1 MATTTTPA
9 SGDQPSASAGANGG
23 ATDSIERPFGARIRR
38 KEDPRFLTG
47 RGQYTDDVR
56 IPGTLHA
63 AFVRSPHAHARI
75 RAIDLDAARTYP
87 GVVAVY
93 TGKDLAEGGVNGI
106 PTGWLLP
113 QLKPSNHHAIAVE
126 KVHYTGEAVAVIV
139 AESPYAARD
148 AAELVV
154 VDYEPLPAVADAEQ
168 ALAADASIVRSD
180 GTDNVCFRWQIGD
193 AAATDA
199 AFSQAS
205 TVVRQRLVN
214 QRLIPVAIE
223 PRASLA
229 TYTRA
234 TDELT
239 LWVTSQNPHVHR
251 LIMGAFVL
259 GLPEHK
265 FRVISPDVGGGFG
278 SKIFIYAEEVAV
290 AWIARTLERPVRWTA
305 ERRESFMTD
314 SHGRDHIT
322 DAEMAFDA
330 NGRIVGL
337 RVRTIA
343 NLGAHL
349 TLFAPAIPTY
359 LYGTL
364 LSGQYRIPTIHAEVT
379 GVFTHTTPVD
389 AYRGAGRPEA
399 CYLLERMVDL
409 GARQLGVDPA
419 ELRRRNFIQPDQFPY
434 LTPVAL
440 QYDSG
445 NYEPALDRALAMADY
460 TNFRAEQQR
469 LRQQGRFVG
478 VGLSSYIEACGLA
491 PSQVAGQLGAQAGLY
506 ESASVR
512 VYPTGKVSV
521 YTGSQQQG
529 QGHETTFAQ
538 IVADRL
544 GISTEDVDVVHGDTG
559 RVQFGMGTYGS
570 RSASVGGSRSSWSLD
585 KIVEKSKRIAA
596 HMLEAAP
603 EDIELTAGRFH
614 VRGFPDR
621 SKGLADI
628 SLAAY
633 LAHSMPAGMEP
644 GLEAMSFF
652 DPPNFTYPFGTHIAM
667 VEVDADT
674 GHVTLLRYIAVD
686 DVGNVIN
693 PMIVDGQLH
702 GGIAQ
707 GVAQALWESAE
718 YDDSAQLLTG
728 SLMNYG
734 LPKANQLPF
743 FELDRTVTPSP
754 VNPLGVK
761 GVGEAGAIASPPAVV
776 NAVMDALS
784 PFGIAHLDM
793 PLTPPKVWQAMQ
805 AARANGSAS
814 GNAGGGTTTATTGR

>member
-1 MATTTTPA
+1 M
-9 SGDQPSASAGANGG
+9 
-23 ATDSIERPFGARIRR
+23 
-38 KEDPRFLTG
+38 
-47 RGQYTDDVR
+47 
-56 IPGTLHA
+56 PG
-63 AFVRSPHAHARI
+63 
-75 RAIDLDAARTYP
+75 
-87 GVVAVY
+87 
-93 TGKDLAEGGVNGI
+93 
-106 PTGWLLP
+106 
-113 QLKPSNHHAIAVE
+113 
-126 KVHYTGEAVAVIV
+126 
-139 AESPYAARD
+139 
-148 AAELVV
+148 
-154 VDYEPLPAVADAEQ
+154 
-168 ALAADASIVRSD
+168 
-180 GTDNVCFRWQIGD
+180 
-193 AAATDA
+193 
-199 AFSQAS
+199 
-205 TVVRQRLVN
+205 
-214 QRLIPVAIE
+214 
-223 PRASLA
+223 
-229 TYTRA
+229 
-234 TDELT
+234 
-239 LWVTSQNPHVHR
+239 
-251 LIMGAFVL
+251 
-259 GLPEHK
+259 
-265 FRVISPDVGGGFG
+265 
-278 SKIFIYAEEVAV
+278 
-290 AWIARTLERPVRWTA
+290 
-305 ERRESFMTD
+305 
-314 SHGRDHIT
+314 
-322 DAEMAFDA
+322 
-330 NGRIVGL
+330 
-337 RVRTIA
+337 
-343 NLGAHL
+343 
-349 TLFAPAIPTY
+349 
-359 LYGTL
+359 
-364 LSGQYRIPTIHAEVT
+364 
-379 GVFTHTTPVD
+379 
-389 AYRGAGRPEA
+389 
-399 CYLLERMVDL
+399 
-409 GARQLGVDPA
+409 QLGVDPA
-419 ELRRRNFIQPDQFPY
+419 ELRRRNFIPADQFPY

-460 TNFRAEQQR
+460 TNFRVEQQR

-570 RSASVGGSRSSWSLD
+570 RSASVGGSAIVVSLD
-585 KIVEKSKRIAA
+585 KIVDKSKRIAA

-734 LPKANQLPF
+734 LPKANQFPF

-805 AARANGSAS
+805 AARASGSAS